1 MSETRI
7 LRAPR
12 RMPVRITLRNY
23 SFEHKTVLAAF
34 TENFTQEQKV
44 LRDIKKK
51 AGMSYS
57 CKGTLH
63 SFNLQCKFWICENVG
78 EGIFYSHF
86 VTDWLT

>member
-44 LRDIKKK
+44 LRDIKKRLVCPIVAK
-51 AGMSYS
+51 ALFTPSIY
-57 CKGTLH
+57 
-63 SFNLQCKFWICENVG
+63 NVSS
-78 EGIFYSHF
+78 EY
-86 VTDWLT
+86 VKM